1 MANLYIRYYKR
12 MGRDEQGEMVPVGEE
27 PAEGG
32 QKVTYSSAN
41 SSGVFPN
48 YVRFIRMVADADA
61 YIAFGASPIATAN
74 ESLKLEAD
82 VAEYFALNPVSIRA
96 GTLKLSVY
104 DGSS

>member
-1 MANLYIRYYKR
+1 MANLYVRYYKR
-12 MGRDEQGEMVPVGEE
+12 MGRDEQGNLVPVGEE

-32 QKVTYSSAN
+32 MKITYTTAKL
-41 SSGVFPN
+41 SGAFPK

-61 YIAFGASPIATAN
+61 YIAFGTTPTATAS

-82 VAEYFALNPVSIRA
+82 VAEYFALNPNEVRA